1 MSGIY
6 EETSRLEEKM
16 LRDIERILGDIF
28 KTAGAKISRHT
39 VTKADNTGT
48 KEGLV
53 VRFPGQKINPT
64 VYPSDYEEMIRNG
77 ATANDIAKAMAERIQ
92 ANMPQTQE
100 FTEVPELTKE
110 TLAEKAYTCVCNT
123 ERNKDFLKSVPHEEI
138 EDLSIFVK
146 FRVTD
151 NAAITITDDIAKNL
165 QLTGA
170 EILEMA
176 RRNTDKQEFSIRTLQ
191 SVLAGA
197 FGADFGNGMDQQQPM
212 IPQIFVMSNS
222 TNVDGASCIAS
233 RAALDKAMKKIGED
247 FFIIPSSRHELL
259 LVPTSLDLGI
269 TDLREM
275 IHAVNATEV
284 SVQDYLSD
292 NLYHYDGMKLCI
304 AEEASAEKQEAPV
317 MAQRHAMAM

>member
-1 MSGIY
+1 MSNIQ
-6 EETSRLEEKM
+6 EEISRLEEKM
-16 LRDIERILGDIF
+16 MRDIEKILGEIF
-28 KTAGAKISRHT
+28 RTAGAEISRHSI
-39 VTKADNTGT
+39 TKADNTGT

-53 VRFPGQKINPT
+53 VRFPGQQINPT

-77 ATANDIAKAMAERIQ
+77 ATANDIAKAMAERIRE
-92 ANMPQTQE
+92 NMPQKQG

-110 TLAEKAYTCVCNT
+110 TLTEKAYICVCNT

-138 EDLSIFVK
+138 EDLSVFVK
-146 FRVTD
+146 FRVSD
-151 NAAITITDDIAKNL
+151 NAAITITNDIAKNL

-212 IPQIFVMSNS
+212 IPQIFVMSNDN
-222 TNVDGASCIAS
+222 NVDGASCIAS
-233 RAALDKAMKKIGED
+233 RGALDKAMEKVGED
-247 FFIIPSSRHELL
+247 FYIIPSSRHEIL
-259 LVPTSLDLGI
+259 LVPSSLGLGI
-269 TDLREM
+269 NDLREM
-275 IHAVNATEV
+275 IHAVNKTEV

-292 NLYHYDGMKLCI
+292 NLYYYDGMKLCI
-304 AEEASAEKQEAPV
+304 AEEASAEKQEASA